1 MLDWFA
7 IFNIA
12 ILLMALCLTVTI
24 HVLSKKGRTSLA
36 VTADKAVRPTIYLL
50 YAIGLSGFLLYSVSS
65 GDAAATVV
73 YFTTWSAALLGGATT
88 YVTVSTQ
95 RRHARM
101 VKLATQVL
109 NKDFAE
115 KDEEHRHAIL
125 EKLFHMFDTD
135 RSGSLDEKEAAVLV
149 RVLYDKLHHKLH
161 RQNSTV
167 AVKTLGYLHSTRN
180 KHEVDDNVDEL
191 LQRMLTLRLHLDDV
205 DQENGA
211 LEVIPG
217 SHQWT
222 GCMAEGIESKVRID
236 ARAGDVLAMRPL
248 IQHSSAASDPQTRR
262 HRRIVHLEFAA
273 DPQLPSGYQ
282 WHRFESC

>member
-1 MLDWFA
+1 MSNTSTRADRLQQDGFV
-7 IFNIA
+7 
-12 ILLMALCLTVTI
+12 LLRDAVARSTVAQLIQQCDLALQAEA
-24 HVLSKKGRTSLA
+24 GA
-36 VTADKAVRPTIYLL
+36 EQAVRARSAAGHIYAARNLIDAVPIVL
-50 YAIGLSGFLLYSVSS
+50 QFWKRGELQRFLRQQL
-65 GDAAATVV
+65 GDA
-73 YFTTWSAALLGGATT
+73 FG
-88 YVTVSTQ
+88 
-95 RRHARM
+95 
-101 VKLATQVL
+101 
-109 NKDFAE
+109 
-115 KDEEHRHAIL
+115 
-125 EKLFHMFDTD
+125 
-135 RSGSLDEKEAAVLV
+135 LV
-149 RVLYDKLHHKLH
+149 RVLYFDKPPDRSWSLPWHQD
-161 RQNSTV
+161 RAI
-167 AVKTLGYLHSTRN
+167 AVRDHQQGSEPFSRPSVKAGVPHVIAS
-180 KHEVDDNVDEL
+180 DEL

-282 WHRFESC
+282 WHRFESR